1 MHVADP
7 GGDFL
12 GRIGERVRKARAQ
25 RGMTRK
31 ILARD
36 SGVSERHLAELES
49 GRGNFSVV
57 RLRQVASALHLSVAS
72 LVYEGADPDPAFQ
85 LAEAYL
91 RALGS
96 EQLVEAQALLSRH
109 FGAANQAGR
118 EGRIALIGLRG
129 AGKSTLGTLLAQK
142 RGVPFVELDKEIETA
157 SGLSLGEIF
166 ELYGQGGFRRFE
178 RQALETVLEREPGFV
193 MATSG
198 SIVSEADTFGR
209 VLTTC
214 FAVWLRAQ
222 PGEHMQRVIAQGDL
236 RPMADNGRA
245 MADLEQ
251 ILANREG
258 MYGRADLIIE
268 TSGRGVKT
276 TLDDLARR
284 LPPAR

>member
-1 MHVADP
+1 MHASDLDD
-7 GGDFL
+7 DFL

-57 RLRQVASALHLSVAS
+57 RLREVASALDVSVAS
-72 LVYEGADPDPAFQ
+72 LVDDGPDPHPAFQ

-91 RALGS
+91 RTLGT
-96 EQLVEAQALLSRH
+96 EQILEAQALLRRH
-109 FGAANQAGR
+109 FEASNQVGR

-129 AGKSTLGTLLAQK
+129 AGKSTLGKLLAQK
-142 RGVPFVELDKEIETA
+142 RRVPFVELDKEIESA

-178 RQALETVLEREPGFV
+178 RQALETVLEREQRFV

-198 SIVSEADTFGR
+198 SIVSEADTYGR
-209 VLTTC
+209 VLTAC
-214 FAVWLRAQ
+214 FTVWLRAT

-236 RPMADNGRA
+236 RPMADNGQA

-258 MYGRADLIIE
+258 MYGRADLAIE
-268 TSGRGVKT
+268 TSGQGVKA
-276 TLDDLARR
+276 TLGELARR
-284 LPPAR
+284 LPSPM